1 MKIAFVLIC
10 ALVLASLSFRTYRL
24 FQFHKEAKSNP
35 DPQSRRIA
43 YINYVIHLV
52 YCLII
57 VFMIGWIFLGSL
69 LMSLDD
75 Q

>member
-10 ALVLASLSFRTYRL
+10 ALILGSLSFRTYRL
-24 FQFHKEAKSNP
+24 FEFHKEAKTNP
-35 DPQSRRIA
+35 DRQSRRIA

-57 VFMIGWIFLGSL
+57 LSMIGWYIYGSL